1 MTGNESYT
9 LISRVSS
16 TVLNVVLN
24 ALLIPRWGLE
34 GAAIATAGSAILLNL
49 ENTIWVR
56 KKLGIYCTAFG
67 KLV

>member
-1 MTGNESYT
+1 MVNVSTGSVGLLLNMTGNESYT

-34 GAAIATAGSAILLNL
+34 GAAIATAG
-49 ENTIWVR
+49 
-56 KKLGIYCTAFG
+56 
-67 KLV
+67 